1 MIKTKLLRERGRI
14 WIAGFLV
21 VQVLFGYS
29 SFAQVNVVKAQP
41 VIPDAIKSDQNAGV
55 GFTVPEYKGVDQ
67 SIKDYLC
74 VPDESNLGTALYD
87 CIGKIYRFGIAFGA
101 IALVFFI
108 VFAGYLY
115 MAGGETGKQKGKTIF
130 TTALTGMAIILSSF
144 VLLNFINPDLVK
156 IKPIQ
161 PPIFTASSLPKC
173 VDVGFGENCVL
184 PNGQVQ
190 STGYAAGTASANLKQ
205 YAAIIDKNAKE
216 QGIEFCALNAL
227 LELESSGIYNNVSN
241 GPPDRVEPNHPD
253 KKFYGLP
260 FTKAATGSSV
270 KGHGIGLGQIFI
282 YGPPG
287 NSGWADRSTPSR
299 AGKDFGSSKPL
310 TITDLIN
317 PEINIKAAAYHFAKV
332 KLPSHPGNY
341 ADAYASANNSYH
353 GAGSINGVDVNKI
366 YQTKFN
372 NCKTNSK

>member
-29 SFAQVNVVKAQP
+29 SFAQVNFAQAQP
-41 VIPDAIKSDQNAGV
+41 IIPDAIKSDQNASTGIA
-55 GFTVPEYKGVDQ
+55 VPEYKGVDK

-161 PPIFTASSLPKC
+161 PPIFSASSLPKC

-190 STGYAAGTASANLKQ
+190 VGAGVAGSPTEAQYKDLIVKYTKQ
-205 YAAIIDKNAKE
+205 YATAENKMDYCSLSALMQKE
-216 QGIEFCALNAL
+216 STFNYL
-227 LELESSGIYNNVSN
+227 SVSN
-241 GPPDRVEPNHPD
+241 GPPKLVDVNSANKQTYNITDFDSKYH
-253 KKFYGLP
+253 
-260 FTKAATGSSV
+260 A
-270 KGHGIGLGQIFI
+270 IGLTQVTI
-282 YGPPG
+282 YEKRRGLTT
-287 NSGWADRSTPSR
+287 GWTNGVPARG
-299 AGKDFGSSKPL
+299 GKEFGVNKPL
-310 TITDLIN
+310 YVTDLIN
-317 PEINIKAAAYHFAKV
+317 PEFSIQVGAYFWAAKMKQAKGDPYEAYRFYQG
-332 KLPSHPGNY
+332 L
-341 ADAYASANNSYH
+341 
-353 GAGSINGVDVNKI
+353 GSETSTLNR
-366 YQTKFN
+366 YLEMYTS
-372 NCKTNSK
+372 CKRRN